1 MTYRFYTANYRVDT
15 LTYKLTDGLT
25 LIMENFHFNFY
36 AKLNFFSFDK
46 TPHKIQ
52 TSQIQWELINDHY
65 GVIKGY
71 SLKTDY

>member
-1 MTYRFYTANYRVDT
+1 M
-15 LTYKLTDGLT
+15 
-25 LIMENFHFNFY
+25 
-36 AKLNFFSFDK
+36 LNLFFFSFEK
-46 TPHKIQ
+46 TPYKIQ

>member
-1 MTYRFYTANYRVDT
+1 MNGRTYPIIDNCPYT
-15 LTYKLTDGLT
+15 
-25 LIMENFHFNFY
+25 FY
-36 AKLNFFSFDK
+36 AKLIFFSFDK
-46 TPHKIQ
+46 TPYKIQ